1 MIGPNLVLRFLLEL
15 VAFGAPAAWGISVGG
30 AGPIL
35 VGLVGSALVMAVWGV
50 FRVPHD
56 PGPAPVA
63 VPGLVRL
70 AIEVGC
76 FALGVTSLAAAGWG
90 VEALAFG
97 VLLFAHYAFSFPRVL
112 WLINHP

>member
-1 MIGPNLVLRFLLEL
+1 MDVGRAGPSVTGR
-15 VAFGAPAAWGISVGG
+15 FGA
-30 AGPIL
+30 
-35 VGLVGSALVMAVWGV
+35 ALVMAAWGV
-50 FRVPHD
+50 IRVPHG
-56 PGPAPVA
+56 PGPAAVA

-90 VEALAFG
+90 VQALAFG